1 MKPVRIVILAKAP
14 LPGFAKT
21 RLIPALGEQGA
32 AHLAERLIRHTVES
46 ALAANIGSVELC
58 VTPDQHHACWQ
69 AMQLPEGLCLSEQ
82 VTGDLGQRMG
92 EIAARVVAGGES
104 VLLIGTDCPAL
115 DAAQLRRAAAA
126 LAKHEAVMIPAHDGG
141 YVLLGLKQY
150 HPRLFADI
158 PWSTAQVAALT
169 QQRLSQLQWGVE
181 VLPALHDVDMPQDLP
196 HLPLG
201 WLSVDA

>member
-1 MKPVRIVILAKAP
+1 MNPVRIVILAKAP

-32 AHLAERLIRHTVES
+32 AHLAERLIRHTVKE
-46 ALAANIGSVELC
+46 ALAADIGPVELC
-58 VTPDQHHACWQ
+58 VTPDQQHACWQ
-69 AMQLPEGLCLSEQ
+69 AMQLPQGLCFSEQ
-82 VTGDLGQRMG
+82 VAGDLGQRMG

-104 VLLIGTDCPAL
+104 VLLVGTDCPAL

-126 LAKHEAVMIPAHDGG
+126 LANHEAVMIPAHDGG
-141 YVLLGLKQY
+141 YVLLGLKQH
-150 HPRLFADI
+150 HPSLFADI

-169 QQRLSQLQWGVE
+169 QQRLSQLQWVVE
-181 VLPALHDVDMPQDLP
+181 VLPALHDMDMPQDLP